1 MVNIAPPSAYAR
13 MAILSVEKVFDV
25 PGLIAAGLSES
36 PELLR
41 SRFSEVGVGMCRDG
55 GSGLFAGII
64 ITADPDLL
72 RGKQTPGLSGRLTPA
87 VALERLLAGTGL
99 RGQAGPGGT
108 YSLSPQ
114 PASVRPATREQ
125 EAAGDVAEIVVVGV
139 LTDIAIDQQEIEM
152 RQASDLSDLF
162 RQVPS
167 VSVGGGR

>member
-25 PGLIAAGLSES
+25 PGLIAAGLPES

-55 GSGLFAGII
+55 GSGGA
-64 ITADPDLL
+64 
-72 RGKQTPGLSGRLTPA
+72 S
-87 VALERLLAGTGL
+87 
-99 RGQAGPGGT
+99 GGT

-125 EAAGDVAEIVVVGV
+125 EASGDVAEIVVVGV